1 LLLPIPCERYMKSW
15 LPLFLTV
22 TFGLPLIAV
31 ASDPEPTAAPNL
43 DSQKTAM
50 QKLAFLSGTWAGQG
64 WTVGPKG
71 RTEFRQT
78 EDIRVLQDGLLLS
91 IEGRGF
97 PKSGDPGGKP
107 AFQANALVSFNDG
120 DGAYRFYS
128 FAQGRSGTFPAEL
141 VDEHVL
147 RWSPGPVR
155 LTIRVDPRG
164 HWHETGEAPDGK
176 GGFRQFFE
184 MDLDHVP

>member
-1 LLLPIPCERYMKSW
+1 MKSW
-15 LPLFLTV
+15 LPLFLTA
-22 TFGLPLIAV
+22 TLSLPLIAV

-43 DSQKTAM
+43 DSQKAAM
-50 QKLAFLSGTWAGQG
+50 QKLAFLGGTWAGQG
-64 WTVGPKG
+64 WVVGSKG
-71 RTEFRQT
+71 RIEFRQT

-97 PKSGDPGGKP
+97 PKPSDPSGKP

-120 DGAYRFYS
+120 DGTYRFYS
-128 FAQGRSGTFPAEL
+128 FALGHSGTFPAEL
-141 VDEHVL
+141 LDQQVL

-155 LTIRVDPRG
+155 YTIRVDPRG